1 MTNKFFKN
9 ENITEND
16 LFFVCYMIE
25 RVARKLH
32 QPNKYVVE
40 TMGYDELYRQLSL
53 ASVLHSE
60 NPLKV
65 ENDWIEENQLEEGC
79 FDVMNVRKDLN
90 VHVPSAMQMGKV
102 YKRLIMSTISKG
114 EDWVKALVRV
124 YSSPICKTL
133 DNYNTSAFYEPTPV
147 IARAYAT
154 GAF

>member
-1 MTNKFFKN
+1 MTNKYFKS
-9 ENITEND
+9 EHITEND
-16 LFFVCYMIE
+16 LLFVCYMIE

-65 ENDWIEENQLEEGC
+65 ENDWIEENQLVVGS
-79 FDVMNVRKDLN
+79 FDVTHVRNDLS
-90 VHVPSAMQMGKV
+90 VHIPSPTQMGKV
-102 YKRLIMSTISKG
+102 YKRLIMSTLSKG
-114 EDWVKALVRV
+114 EDWVKALIRV
-124 YSSPICKTL
+124 YSSPICQTL

-147 IARAYAT
+147 IVRAYVA

>member
-9 ENITEND
+9 EDITEND

-79 FDVMNVRKDLN
+79 FDVTNVRKDLN
-90 VHVPSAMQMGKV
+90 IHVPSATQMGKV

-114 EDWVKALVRV
+114 EDWVKALIRV

-133 DNYNTSAFYEPTPV
+133 DNYNTSAFFEPAPV
-147 IARAYAT
+147 IARAYVA

>member
-1 MTNKFFKN
+1 MTNKYFKS
-9 ENITEND
+9 EHITEND

-65 ENDWIEENQLEEGC
+65 ENDWI
-79 FDVMNVRKDLN
+79 V
-90 VHVPSAMQMGKV
+90 
-102 YKRLIMSTISKG
+102 
-114 EDWVKALVRV
+114 
-124 YSSPICKTL
+124 
-133 DNYNTSAFYEPTPV
+133 
-147 IARAYAT
+147 
-154 GAF
+154 

>member
-1 MTNKFFKN
+1 MTNKFFKS

-40 TMGYDELYRQLSL
+40 AMGYDELYRQLSL

-65 ENDWIEENQLEEGC
+65 ENEWIEENKLVEGSV
-79 FDVMNVRKDLN
+79 DVTNVRSDLN
-90 VHVPSAMQMGKV
+90 VRIPSASQMGKV
-102 YKRLIMSTISKG
+102 YKRLIMSTMSNG
-114 EDWVKALVRV
+114 EDWVKALIRV
-124 YSSPICKTL
+124 YSSPICETL
-133 DNYNTSAFYEPTPV
+133 DNYNTSAFYEPSPV

>member
-1 MTNKFFKN
+1 MTNKFFKS

-32 QPNKYVVE
+32 QPNKYVVDA
-40 TMGYDELYRQLSL
+40 MGYDELYRQLSL

-65 ENDWIEENQLEEGC
+65 ENDWIEENQLAEGR
-79 FDVMNVRKDLN
+79 FDVTKVRDDLN
-90 VHVPSAMQMGKV
+90 VRVPSATQMGKV
-102 YKRLIMSTISKG
+102 YKRLIVSTLSKG
-114 EDWVKALVRV
+114 EDWVKALIRV

-133 DNYNTSAFYEPTPV
+133 DNYNTSAFYEPAPV
-147 IARAYAT
+147 IARAYAV

>member
-1 MTNKFFKN
+1 MTNKFFKS

-40 TMGYDELYRQLSL
+40 ALGYDELYRQLSL

-65 ENDWIEENQLEEGC
+65 ENDWIEENQLVEGS
-79 FDVMNVRKDLN
+79 FDVTHVRTNLN
-90 VHVPSAMQMGKV
+90 VHIPSATQMGKV
-102 YKRLIMSTISKG
+102 YKRLIMSTLSKG
-114 EDWVKALVRV
+114 EDWVKALIRV

-133 DNYNTSAFYEPTPV
+133 DNYSTSAFYEPAPV
-147 IARAYAT
+147 IARAYAA

>member
-1 MTNKFFKN
+1 MTNKFFKS

-40 TMGYDELYRQLSL
+40 TMGYDELYRQFSL
-53 ASVLHSE
+53 ASVLHSD

-65 ENDWIEENQLEEGC
+65 ENDWIEENQLVEGS
-79 FDVMNVRKDLN
+79 FDVTKVRDDLN
-90 VHVPSAMQMGKV
+90 VRVPSATQMGKV
-102 YKRLIMSTISKG
+102 YKRLIMSTLSEG
-114 EDWVKALVRV
+114 EDWVKALIRV

-133 DNYNTSAFYEPTPV
+133 DNYNTSAFYEPAPV
-147 IARAYAT
+147 IARAYVA

>member
-1 MTNKFFKN
+1 MTNKFFKS

-40 TMGYDELYRQLSL
+40 ALGYDELYRQLSL

-65 ENDWIEENQLEEGC
+65 ENDWIEENQLVEGS
-79 FDVMNVRKDLN
+79 FDVTHVRSNL
-90 VHVPSAMQMGKV
+90 GW
-102 YKRLIMSTISKG
+102 G
-114 EDWVKALVRV
+114 WLV
-124 YSSPICKTL
+124 S
-133 DNYNTSAFYEPTPV
+133 D
-147 IARAYAT
+147 
-154 GAF
+154 

>member
-9 ENITEND
+9 ESITEND

-32 QPNKYVVE
+32 QPNQYVVE
-40 TMGYDELYRQLSL
+40 SMGYDELYRQLSL

-65 ENDWIEENQLEEGC
+65 ESEWIADNGLEEGD
-79 FDVMNVRKDLN
+79 FDVTHVREDLD
-90 VHVPSAMQMGKV
+90 VHVPSPTQMGKV
-102 YKRLIMSTISKG
+102 YKRLIMSTLSKD
-114 EDWVKALVRV
+114 EDWVQAIIRV
-124 YSSPICKTL
+124 YSNPICKIL
-133 DNYNTSAFYEPTPV
+133 DNYNTSAFYEPSPV

>member
-1 MTNKFFKN
+1 MTNKFFKS

-32 QPNKYVVE
+32 QPNKYVVDA
-40 TMGYDELYRQLSL
+40 MGYDELYRQLSL

-65 ENDWIEENQLEEGC
+65 ENDWIEENQLAGGS
-79 FDVMNVRKDLN
+79 FDVTKVRDDLN
-90 VHVPSAMQMGKV
+90 VRVPSATQMGKV
-102 YKRLIMSTISKG
+102 YKRLIMSTLSKG
-114 EDWVKALVRV
+114 EDLVKALMRV

-133 DNYNTSAFYEPTPV
+133 DNYNTSAFYEPAPV